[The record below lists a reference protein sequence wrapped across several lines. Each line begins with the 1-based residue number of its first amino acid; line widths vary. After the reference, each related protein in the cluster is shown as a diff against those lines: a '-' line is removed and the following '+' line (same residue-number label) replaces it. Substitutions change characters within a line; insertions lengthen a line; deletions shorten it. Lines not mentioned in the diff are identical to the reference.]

1 MLPKSPY
8 ECAKGSVIALVPT
21 RVSLWW
27 LSLIAVPFVV
37 IINMVSAFVF

>member
-1 MLPKSPY
+1 MSPNSPH
-8 ECAKGSVIALVPT
+8 ERAKGPVIALVPT

-27 LSLIAVPFVV
+27 LSLIAVTFVV